1 MKLTPPKVVTWV
13 VALIIGVIG
22 VIGKLGGFLT
32 DGLSFWLVVVAFAI
46 LILAT
51 LWKDL

>member
-22 VIGKLGGFLT
+22 VIGKLGGFLAA
-32 DGLSFWLVVVAFAI
+32 DLSFWFVVVAFVI
-46 LILAT
+46 LVLAT
-51 LWKDL
+51 LWRDL

>member
-13 VALIIGVIG
+13 IALIIGVIG
-22 VIGKLGGFLT
+22 IIGKLGGFIT
-32 DGLSFWLVVVAFAI
+32 ADLSFWLVVVGFVI
-46 LILAT
+46 LLLAS

>member
-22 VIGKLGGFLT
+22 VIGKLGGFLSA
-32 DGLSFWLVVVAFAI
+32 DLAFWLVVVGFVI
-46 LILAT
+46 LVLAT

>member
-22 VIGKLGGFLT
+22 IIGKLGGFLSV
-32 DGLSFWLVVVAFAI
+32 DLSFWLVVIAFVI
-46 LILAT
+46 LTLAT